1 MTETNNTPLNQ
12 EEDFEAL
19 LQESFEA
26 KSSLQEGNIV
36 TGKVVHISKDHVV
49 VDIGY
54 KSEGNLD
61 TNQFT
66 EPGGGIAVQ
75 VGDDVDVFLET
86 LENDNGLIEISK
98 EKADKMKVWDEISAA
113 CERDE
118 IIEGTI
124 SQRVKGGLSVTIRG
138 GVKAFLP
145 GSQVDLRPIRNLEKL
160 IGGTYRFKV
169 IKFNKKRG
177 NIVLSR
183 RALLEQERDQ
193 MKEKTLS
200 KLEEGIVV
208 EGIVK
213 NITEYGAFVDLG
225 GIDGLL
231 HITDM
236 SWGRLGHPSEML
248 KVGEEIQVKILK
260 YNPETERVSLGLKQT
275 LNDPWA
281 EAEVHFPIGLKVKG
295 KIVSVADYGAF
306 VELGEGVEG
315 LIHVSEMSW
324 TKRVKHPSKLVN
336 VGDEVECA
344 VLDVDT
350 QAKRISLGLKQ
361 LEPHP
366 WESFIEKYHPGDTI
380 KGRIRSITDY
390 GVFIGIEDGIDGMVH
405 KTDLSWTQRIN
416 HPSELFHK
424 GEEVEAVIIS
434 VNHEEQKVS
443 LGIKQLYED
452 PWERIPVDYSVGRI
466 LDVKCIKITEF
477 GAFVELEPGIEGLI
491 HVSEMSNEHVDD
503 PHKIVNEGS
512 KIKAEVITIDPVERK
527 IGLSMKTLIGRED
540 EANAAE
546 YMRESRSSTTSDR
559 ATLGDVLA
567 RKLGE
572 MAAEADEAIAAD
584 EESLEQP
591 TEDATQETSAKE
603 AVEEKPAE
611 EAAEEKPAEEAV
623 EEKPAEEAVE
633 EKPAEEAA
641 EEKPAEEAA
650 EEKPAEEAAEEK
662 PAKEAEEKS
671 E

>member
-1 MTETNNTPLNQ
+1 MTENKNTPINQ

-19 LQESFEA
+19 LNASFETNE
-26 KSSLQEGNIV
+26 SLQEGLIV
-36 TGKVVHISKDHVV
+36 QGEVVRVGKDSVV
-49 VDIGY
+49 VDVGY
-54 KSEGNLD
+54 KSEGEINI
-61 TNQFT
+61 NQFADT
-66 EPGGGIAVQ
+66 TGQISVQ
-75 VGDDVDVFLET
+75 MGDKVDIYLES
-86 LENDNGLIEISK
+86 LENENGLIEVSK
-98 EKADKMKVWDEISAA
+98 EKADKMKVWDEISVA
-113 CERDE
+113 CEQDE

-145 GSQVDLRPIRNLEKL
+145 GSQVDLRPIRNLERL
-160 IGGTYRFKV
+160 IGETHRFKV

-183 RALLEQERDQ
+183 RALLEQERDE
-193 MKEKTLS
+193 MKEKTLGT
-200 KLEEGIVV
+200 LEEGIVV
-208 EGIVK
+208 PGIVK

-236 SWGRLGHPSEML
+236 SWGRLGHPSELL
-248 KVGEEIQVKILK
+248 KVGEEINVKVLK

-275 LNDPWA
+275 QNDPWA
-281 EAEVHFPIGLKVKG
+281 EAEASYPIGLKVKG
-295 KIVSVADYGAF
+295 KIVSIADYGAF
-306 VELGEGVEG
+306 VELAEGVEG

-324 TKRVKHPSKLVN
+324 TKRVKHPSKMLE

-344 VLDVDT
+344 VLDVDN

-366 WESFIEKYHPGDTI
+366 WEQFTEKYKPGNTI

-390 GVFIGIEDGIDGMVH
+390 GVFIGIEEGIDGMVH

-424 GEEVEAVIIS
+424 GEEVEAVILS

-452 PWERIPVDYSVGRI
+452 PWERIPNDYPMGRI
-466 LDVKCIKITEF
+466 LEVKVIKITEF

-503 PHKIVNEGS
+503 PHKVVTEGETVKS
-512 KIKAEVITIDPVERK
+512 EVITIDPVERK
-527 IGLSMKTLIGRED
+527 IGLSIKSLIGRED
-540 EANAAE
+540 AVDAAE
-546 YMRESRSSTTSDR
+546 YMRESRGAATSDR

-567 RKLGE
+567 LKLGE
-572 MAAEADEAIAAD
+572 MAAEADKVIED
-584 EESLEQP
+584 EEMGNSP
-591 TEDATQETSAKE
+591 
-603 AVEEKPAE
+603 VEEAPAE
-611 EAAEEKPAEEAV
+611 EAPAEEA
-623 EEKPAEEAVE
+623 PAEEAKAEEAPVE
-633 EKPAEEAA
+633 EAPAEKAAAKEAPAEEAPA
-641 EEKPAEEAA
+641 EKAAAEEA
-650 EEKPAEEAAEEK
+650 PAEK
-662 PAKEAEEKS
+662 
-671 E
+671 

>member
-1 MTETNNTPLNQ
+1 MTGTVNPTQ
-12 EEDFEAL
+12 SIDASDFEAL
-19 LQESFEA
+19 LAENFEI
-26 KSSLQEGNIV
+26 KESLQEGRIV
-36 TGKVVHISKDHVV
+36 EGRVVKVGKDVAVIDV
-49 VDIGY
+49 GY
-54 KSEGNLD
+54 KSEGEVSIQEFAD
-61 TNQFT
+61 TKGQISVK
-66 EPGGGIAVQ
+66 E
-75 VGDDVDVFLET
+75 GDKVDVFLET
-86 LENDNGLIEISK
+86 LENDDGLIEVSK
-98 EKADKMKVWDEISAA
+98 EKADRMKVWDEISVA
-113 CERDE
+113 CEHDE

-124 SQRVKGGLSVTIRG
+124 AQRVKGGLSVSIRG

-145 GSQVDLRPIRNLEKL
+145 GSQVDLRPIRNLERL
-160 IGGTYRFKV
+160 IGETHRFKV

-183 RALLEQERDQ
+183 RALLEQERDD

-200 KLEEGIVV
+200 NLEEGIIV

-236 SWGRLGHPSEML
+236 SWGRFNHPSELL
-248 KVGEEIQVKILK
+248 KVGEKIEVKVLK
-260 YNPETERVSLGLKQT
+260 YNPETERVSLGYKQT
-275 LNDPWA
+275 QVDPWA
-281 EAEVHFPIGLKVKG
+281 EAEANYPIGLRVSG

-306 VELGEGVEG
+306 VELAEGVEG

-324 TKRVKHPSKLVN
+324 TKRIKHPSKVLN

-350 QAKRISLGLKQ
+350 ANKRISLGLKQ

-366 WESFIEKYHPGDTI
+366 WEQFIASYHPGDLI

-390 GVFIGIEDGIDGMVH
+390 GVFIGIEEGIDGMVH

-424 GEEVEAVIIS
+424 GEEVEAVILSI
-434 VNHEEQKVS
+434 NHEEQKVS

-466 LDVKCIKITEF
+466 IDVKVIKITEF

-491 HVSEMSNEHVDD
+491 HVSELSNEHVDD
-503 PHKIVNEGS
+503 PRKVVNEGETV
-512 KIKAEVITIDPVERK
+512 KAEVITIDPVERK
-527 IGLSMKTLIGRED
+527 IGLSMKSIIGRED
-540 EANAAE
+540 AVDAAE
-546 YMRESRSSTTSDR
+546 YLKESRSTANQDR

-567 RKLGE
+567 MKLGE
-572 MAAEADEAIAAD
+572 MAQEAEAIVKEEEEAAAETD
-584 EESLEQP
+584 DDTEETAPE
-591 TEDATQETSAKE
+591 SAEE
-603 AVEEKPAE
+603 APAE
-611 EAAEEKPAEEAV
+611 ETPAEET
-623 EEKPAEEAVE
+623 E
-633 EKPAEEAA
+633 
-641 EEKPAEEAA
+641 
-650 EEKPAEEAAEEK
+650 
-662 PAKEAEEKS
+662 
-671 E
+671 

>member
-1 MTETNNTPLNQ
+1 MCFRAKGWLFNNFPVFGQRTHLKGGGTKPQKRMVETKNIDSTPYD
-12 EEDFEAL
+12 DFESL
-19 LQESFEA
+19 LAETFDTKET
-26 KSSLQEGNIV
+26 LEEGRIV
-36 TGKVVHISKDHVV
+36 TGEVIQIGKDHVV
-49 VDIGY
+49 VDVGY
-54 KSEGNLD
+54 KSEGELSISEFAD
-61 TNQFT
+61 TT
-66 EPGGGIAVQ
+66 GEITVK
-75 VGDDVDVFLET
+75 VGDHVDIFLEN
-86 LENDNGLIEISK
+86 LENEDGLIEISK
-98 EKADKMKVWDEISAA
+98 EKADKMKVWDEISVA
-113 CERDE
+113 CEHDE

-145 GSQVDLRPIRNLEKL
+145 GSQVDLRPIRNLERL
-160 IGGTYRFKV
+160 IGETHRFKV

-193 MKEKTLS
+193 MKEKTLE

-248 KVGEEIQVKILK
+248 KVGEKIDVKVLK
-260 YNPETERVSLGLKQT
+260 YNSETERVSLGLKQT
-275 LNDPWA
+275 QEDPWA
-281 EAEVHFPIGLKVKG
+281 EAEAVYPIGLKVTG
-295 KIVSVADYGAF
+295 KIVSIADYGAF
-306 VELGEGVEG
+306 VELTEGVEG

-324 TKRVKHPSKLVN
+324 TKRVKHPSKMLN

-366 WESFIEKYHPGDTI
+366 WERFTGKYHPGDTI

-466 LDVKCIKITEF
+466 VDVRGHQDYRIWRVRRA
-477 GAFVELEPGIEGLI
+477 GAG
-491 HVSEMSNEHVDD
+491 N
-503 PHKIVNEGS
+503 
-512 KIKAEVITIDPVERK
+512 
-527 IGLSMKTLIGRED
+527 
-540 EANAAE
+540 
-546 YMRESRSSTTSDR
+546 
-559 ATLGDVLA
+559 
-567 RKLGE
+567 
-572 MAAEADEAIAAD
+572 
-584 EESLEQP
+584 
-591 TEDATQETSAKE
+591 
-603 AVEEKPAE
+603 
-611 EAAEEKPAEEAV
+611 
-623 EEKPAEEAVE
+623 
-633 EKPAEEAA
+633 
-641 EEKPAEEAA
+641 
-650 EEKPAEEAAEEK
+650 
-662 PAKEAEEKS
+662 
-671 E
+671 

>member
-1 MTETNNTPLNQ
+1 MTGTVNPTQNIDAS
-12 EEDFEAL
+12 DFEAL
-19 LQESFEA
+19 LAENFEV
-26 KSSLQEGNIV
+26 KESLQEGRIV
-36 TGKVVHISKDHVV
+36 EGRVVKVGKDVAVIDV
-49 VDIGY
+49 GY
-54 KSEGNLD
+54 KSEGEVNIQEFAD
-61 TNQFT
+61 TKGQISVK
-66 EPGGGIAVQ
+66 E
-75 VGDDVDVFLET
+75 GDRVDVFLET
-86 LENDNGLIEISK
+86 LENDDGLIEVSK
-98 EKADKMKVWDEISAA
+98 EKADRMKVWDEISVA
-113 CERDE
+113 CEHDE

-124 SQRVKGGLSVTIRG
+124 AQRVKGGLSVSIRG

-145 GSQVDLRPIRNLEKL
+145 GSQVDLRPIRNLERL
-160 IGGTYRFKV
+160 IGETHRFKV

-183 RALLEQERDQ
+183 RALLEQERDD

-200 KLEEGIVV
+200 NLEEGIIV

-236 SWGRLGHPSEML
+236 SWGRLNHPSELL
-248 KVGEEIQVKILK
+248 KVGEKIEVKVLK
-260 YNPETERVSLGLKQT
+260 YNPETERVSLGYKQT
-275 LNDPWA
+275 QVDPWA
-281 EAEVHFPIGLKVKG
+281 EAEANYPIGLRVSG

-306 VELGEGVEG
+306 VELAEGVEG

-324 TKRVKHPSKLVN
+324 TKRIKHPSKMLN

-350 QAKRISLGLKQ
+350 ANKRISLGLKQ

-366 WESFIEKYHPGDTI
+366 WEQFIAQYHPGDLI

-390 GVFIGIEDGIDGMVH
+390 GVFIGIEEGIDGMVH

-424 GEEVEAVIIS
+424 GEEVEAVILSI
-434 VNHEEQKVS
+434 NHEEQKVS

-466 LDVKCIKITEF
+466 IDVKVIKITEF

-491 HVSEMSNEHVDD
+491 HVSELSNEHVDD
-503 PHKIVNEGS
+503 PRKVVNEGES
-512 KIKAEVITIDPVERK
+512 VKAEVITIDPVERK
-527 IGLSMKTLIGRED
+527 IGLSMKSIIGRED
-540 EANAAE
+540 AVDAAE
-546 YMRESRSSTTSDR
+546 YLKESRSSSNQDR

-567 RKLGE
+567 MKLGE
-572 MAAEADEAIAAD
+572 MAQEAEA
-584 EESLEQP
+584 
-591 TEDATQETSAKE
+591 
-603 AVEEKPAE
+603 AV
-611 EAAEEKPAEEAV
+611 
-623 EEKPAEEAVE
+623 
-633 EKPAEEAA
+633 
-641 EEKPAEEAA
+641 
-650 EEKPAEEAAEEK
+650 
-662 PAKEAEEKS
+662 KEAEAVPEEVS
-671 E
+671 ANDVE

>member
-1 MTETNNTPLNQ
+1 MDETKNTPENPIDEFELLLN
-12 EEDFEAL
+12 
-19 LQESFEA
+19 ESFEIKA
-26 KSSLQEGNIV
+26 DLQEGRIV
-36 TGKVVHISKDHVV
+36 SGEVIHVGKDNVVIDV
-49 VDIGY
+49 GY
-54 KSEGNLD
+54 KSEGEISLSEFAD
-61 TNQFT
+61 TKGQ
-66 EPGGGIAVQ
+66 IAVQ
-75 VGDDVDVFLET
+75 VGDKVDIFLET
-86 LENDNGLIEISK
+86 LENDHGLIEVSK

-145 GSQVDLRPIRNLEKL
+145 GSQVDLRPIRNLERL
-160 IGGTYRFKV
+160 IGETHRFKV

-193 MKEKTLS
+193 LKEKTLD
-200 KLEEGIVV
+200 KLEEGIIV
-208 EGIVK
+208 EGVVK

-248 KVGEEIQVKILK
+248 KVGEKIEVKVLK

-275 LNDPWA
+275 QTDPWA
-281 EAEVHFPIGLKVKG
+281 DAKSGYPIGLRVQG
-295 KIVSVADYGAF
+295 KIVSIADYGAF
-306 VELGEGVEG
+306 VELEEGVEG

-324 TKRVKHPSKLVN
+324 TKRVKHPSKLLN

-366 WESFIEKYHPGDTI
+366 WDQFTEKYRPGDTI

-390 GVFIGIEDGIDGMVH
+390 GVFIGIEEGIDGMVH

-424 GEEVEAVIIS
+424 GEEVEAVILS

-452 PWERIPVDYSVGRI
+452 PWERIPNDYSLGRI
-466 LDVKCIKITEF
+466 IEVKVIKITEF

-503 PHKIVNEGS
+503 PRKIVNEGE
-512 KIKAEVITIDPVERK
+512 KIKSEVITIDPVERK
-527 IGLSMKTLIGRED
+527 IGLSIKSLIGRED
-540 EANAAE
+540 AVDAAE
-546 YMRESRSSTTSDR
+546 YMREAKAATDR

-567 RKLGE
+567 QKLGE
-572 MAAEADEAIAAD
+572 MAAEADKQIEEDEGDGDDAEATEVKADDTEVKADDTEAKADDTEAPAEAA
-584 EESLEQP
+584 P
-591 TEDATQETSAKE
+591 ETSEETPEE
-603 AVEEKPAE
+603 APAAEEKA
-611 EAAEEKPAEEAV
+611 EAAEEKPEPAPEEKTETEAASESAEES
-623 EEKPAEEAVE
+623 
-633 EKPAEEAA
+633 
-641 EEKPAEEAA
+641 
-650 EEKPAEEAAEEK
+650 
-662 PAKEAEEKS
+662 KEEEKS

>member
-1 MTETNNTPLNQ
+1 MDFRNIRARGVHPKGGGKKPFKQRMTETKNTPLNQ

-36 TGKVVHISKDHVV
+36 TGKVIHISKDHVV

-61 TNQFT
+61 ANQFNDAS
-66 EPGGGIAVQ
+66 GGAAVQ
-75 VGDDVDVFLET
+75 VGDEVDVFLET

-160 IGGTYRFKV
+160 IGGSFRCKV

-183 RALLEQERDQ
+183 RALLEQERDE

-248 KVGEEIQVKILK
+248 KVGEAIQVKILK

-491 HVSEMSNEHVDD
+491 HVSEMSNDHVDD
-503 PHKIVNEGS
+503 PHKVVNEGS
-512 KIKAEVITIDPVERK
+512 KVQAEVITIDPVERK

-540 EANAAE
+540 EAGAAE
-546 YMRESRSSTTSDR
+546 YMRETRSSTTSDR

-572 MAAEADEAIAAD
+572 MAAEADETIAAD
-584 EESLEQP
+584 EGS
-591 TEDATQETSAKE
+591 
-603 AVEEKPAE
+603 EKQPAE
-611 EAAEEKPAEEAV
+611 EAAAEEQ
-623 EEKPAEEAVE
+623 
-633 EKPAEEAA
+633 PAEEAA
-641 EEKPAEEAA
+641 VEEQPAEEAA
-650 EEKPAEEAAEEK
+650 AEEQPAEEVAEEQ
-662 PAKEAEEKS
+662 PAEESKEKS

>member
-1 MTETNNTPLNQ
+1 MTETKNMELNQ

-26 KSSLQEGNIV
+26 KSSLQEGHIV
-36 TGKVVHISKDHVV
+36 TGEVVQVGKDHVV
-49 VDIGY
+49 IDVGY
-54 KSEGNLD
+54 KSEGEVDLSEFSLAEGD
-61 TNQFT
+61 
-66 EPGGGIAVQ
+66 AVG
-75 VGDDVDVFLET
+75 VGDKVDVYLEQ
-86 LENDNGLIEISK
+86 LENENGLIEISK

-113 CERDE
+113 CEQDE

-145 GSQVDLRPIRNLEKL
+145 GSQVDLRPIRNLERL
-160 IGGTYRFKV
+160 IGATHRFKV

-236 SWGRLGHPSEML
+236 SWGRLGHPSEIL
-248 KVGEEIQVKILK
+248 KVGESIEVKILK

-275 LNDPWA
+275 QNDPWA
-281 EAEVHFPIGLKVKG
+281 DAESGYPIGLKVKG
-295 KIVSVADYGAF
+295 KIVSIADYGAF
-306 VELGEGVEG
+306 VELEEGVEG

-324 TKRVKHPSKLVN
+324 TKRVKHPSKMLN

-366 WESFIEKYHPGDTI
+366 WERFTETYHPGDAI

-424 GEEVEAVIIS
+424 GEEVEAVILS

-466 LDVKCIKITEF
+466 LEVKCIKITEF

-491 HVSEMSNEHVDD
+491 HVSEMSNDHVDD
-503 PHKIVNEGS
+503 PRKVVNEGEMVKS
-512 KIKAEVITIDPVERK
+512 EVITIDPVERK
-527 IGLSMKTLIGRED
+527 IGLSMKSLIGRED
-540 EANAAE
+540 AVQAEA
-546 YMRESRSSTTSDR
+546 YMRETRSAASSDR

-572 MAAEADEAIAAD
+572 MAAEAEKDDPTAGDAPEAAEAVEAEAAPAEEPAEAAAD
-584 EESLEQP
+584 AP
-591 TEDATQETSAKE
+591 AETSAE
-603 AVEEKPAE
+603 APAE
-611 EAAEEKPAEEAV
+611 EPAAEKAEAAAEAT
-623 EEKPAEEAVE
+623 EAEAA
-633 EKPAEEAA
+633 PEEAA
-641 EEKPAEEAA
+641 PAPAEDA
-650 EEKPAEEAAEEK
+650 PAESEE
-662 PAKEAEEKS
+662 PADKES

>member
-1 MTETNNTPLNQ
+1 MTGTVNPNQ
-12 EEDFEAL
+12 TTDATDFEAL
-19 LQESFEA
+19 LAENFEV
-26 KSSLQEGNIV
+26 KESLQEGRIV
-36 TGKVVHISKDHVV
+36 EGRVVKVGKDHAIIDV
-49 VDIGY
+49 GY
-54 KSEGNLD
+54 KSEGEVSIQEFAD
-61 TNQFT
+61 TKGQISVK
-66 EPGGGIAVQ
+66 E
-75 VGDDVDVFLET
+75 GDKVDVFLET
-86 LENDNGLIEISK
+86 LENEDGLIEVSK
-98 EKADKMKVWDEISAA
+98 EKADRMKVWDEISVA
-113 CERDE
+113 CEHDE

-124 SQRVKGGLSVTIRG
+124 AQRVKGGLSVSIRG

-145 GSQVDLRPIRNLEKL
+145 GSQVDLRPIRNLERL
-160 IGGTYRFKV
+160 IGETHRFKV

-183 RALLEQERDQ
+183 RALLEQERDD

-200 KLEEGIVV
+200 NLEEGIIV

-236 SWGRLGHPSEML
+236 SWGRLNHPSELL
-248 KVGEEIQVKILK
+248 KVGEKIEVKVLK
-260 YNPETERVSLGLKQT
+260 YNPETERVSLGYKQT
-275 LNDPWA
+275 QIDPWA
-281 EAEVHFPIGLKVKG
+281 EAEANYPIGLRVSG

-306 VELGEGVEG
+306 VELAEGVEG

-324 TKRVKHPSKLVN
+324 TKRIKHPSKMLN

-350 QAKRISLGLKQ
+350 TNKRISLGLKQ

-366 WESFIEKYHPGDTI
+366 WEQFIAQYHPGDLI

-390 GVFIGIEDGIDGMVH
+390 GVFIGIEEGIDGMVH

-424 GEEVEAVIIS
+424 GEEVEAVILSI
-434 VNHEEQKVS
+434 NHEEQKVS

-466 LDVKCIKITEF
+466 IDVKVIKITEF

-491 HVSEMSNEHVDD
+491 HVSELSNEHIDD
-503 PHKIVNEGS
+503 PRKVVNEGES
-512 KIKAEVITIDPVERK
+512 VKAEVITIDPVERK
-527 IGLSMKTLIGRED
+527 IGLSMKSIIGRED
-540 EANAAE
+540 AVDAAE
-546 YMRESRSSTTSDR
+546 YLKESRTSASQER

-567 RKLGE
+567 MKLGE
-572 MAAEADEAIAAD
+572 MAQEAEAVVKEDEAA
-584 EESLEQP
+584 
-591 TEDATQETSAKE
+591 
-603 AVEEKPAE
+603 
-611 EAAEEKPAEEAV
+611 AAEKTPDTE
-623 EEKPAEEAVE
+623 
-633 EKPAEEAA
+633 
-641 EEKPAEEAA
+641 
-650 EEKPAEEAAEEK
+650 
-662 PAKEAEEKS
+662 
-671 E
+671 